1 MSTDQSKTEKTEKKR
16 LRVSSSASEDIEEQ
30 IAITGLLE
38 RISLIEQQA
47 TEREARITSL
57 ETQLAN
63 ANSVIQELKKKTNDL
78 QNSIEFTQ
86 KDQEEAFDRLAE
98 CEQQQ
103 ANQDDELIRQEIY
116 SRRWNMIFYKV
127 PETCDEDCAGLVRKV
142 ITNDLKIKREE
153 VNQFQFCGVHRLGKQ
168 SRGRPRPILA
178 RFTCR
183 SDRDKVWKMRRNLKD
198 SNISIGEDLP
208 KRVQEIKR
216 KVLIPAMKKAR
227 SLDPRNK
234 AAVIGDKLVV
244 NGRQYLHFNIPKRW
258 LDNHPS
264 VVSNEEPTDHDGEM
278 SLNASPEQDPTA
290 T

>member
-1 MSTDQSKTEKTEKKR
+1 MFWSSAKFSSYTKSIVPNPSFFQLAILAKIEMSTDQSKTEKTEKKR

-47 TEREARITSL
+47 IEREARITSL

-116 SRRWNMIFYKV
+116 SRRWNMIF
-127 PETCDEDCAGLVRKV
+127 
-142 ITNDLKIKREE
+142 
-153 VNQFQFCGVHRLGKQ
+153 
-168 SRGRPRPILA
+168 
-178 RFTCR
+178 
-183 SDRDKVWKMRRNLKD
+183 
-198 SNISIGEDLP
+198 
-208 KRVQEIKR
+208 
-216 KVLIPAMKKAR
+216 
-227 SLDPRNK
+227 
-234 AAVIGDKLVV
+234 
-244 NGRQYLHFNIPKRW
+244 
-258 LDNHPS
+258 
-264 VVSNEEPTDHDGEM
+264 
-278 SLNASPEQDPTA
+278 
-290 T
+290 